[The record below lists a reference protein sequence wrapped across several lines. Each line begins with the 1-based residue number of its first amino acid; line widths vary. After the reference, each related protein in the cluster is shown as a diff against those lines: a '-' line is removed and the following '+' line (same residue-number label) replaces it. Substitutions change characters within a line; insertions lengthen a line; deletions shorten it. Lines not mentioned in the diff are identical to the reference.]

1 MYAINTQNNSIFTAF
16 DLNGFI
22 DPSGGGRGFIDAT
35 EERRAKIIQQQGRET
50 VRPKG
55 PNALEPAHEYLQ
67 KNFEQTPLKLNASIY
82 EPRTQALS
90 APFEMTAREISNNR
104 DETGTGLIHSPNGY
118 YYTEYKLDY
127 SRINS
132 DINKKINNEKNKFAP
147 VIQVRE
153 NDFETVYDVD
163 ESGENLTLSGGRR
176 LFGGVDSDEIN
187 TPSAY
192 NSANFNGY
200 TGYGKS
206 SDYSP
211 PYGKTYDKYGQA
223 VEGYGGYSTYA
234 NAQPQSGYGKTGRRS
249 EAFAAMSRNN
259 QQKENFAPLRTDPAM
274 DFTALGNSTFFTP
287 NGSADIAGEFSDSL
301 NAKNVLDMAKLN
313 RKDRGREINRNP
325 EFIDMQEQTAR
336 DKPKLITKNDIL
348 PGISSYINAPKNE
361 FTNNDD
367 ENPRPIY
374 ENKFTNIR
382 DNTYSP
388 TAYRMPE
395 EIRKEPEETEE
406 PPDRNKQHLTGMKR
420 EKINKIEQFKRLFKP
435 RTVERFPER
444 VKQKHREK
452 FERTNK
458 QRKPQAVKEKFEV
471 NNRDELDEMYLHI
484 LESRAISITT
494 YLIKHPS
501 FRYWSKNWEF
511 LKKNLD
517 KTGINFAQLPD
528 YDEDIAYSIN
538 KGSELKFRFRD
549 KTTYTPLSIE
559 AYVLAHEMAHMS
571 TRELQHTEKFH
582 ELMTVIMVAAYMLKY
597 IDLEKYPLLTYT
609 SNGQEILSKGSIKT
623 ELLEG
628 IQHIIKHAPESAEFW
643 QRVANYI
650 RRE

>member
-1 MYAINTQNNSIFTAF
+1 MHAINTQNNSIFTAF

-67 KNFEQTPLKLNASIY
+67 KNFEQNPLKLNASIY

-90 APFEMTAREISNNR
+90 APFEITAREISNNR
-104 DETGTGLIHSPNGY
+104 DESGTGLIHSPNAY

-153 NDFETVYDVD
+153 NNFETIYDVD
-163 ESGENLTLSGGRR
+163 ESAENIGGNRRFFSG
-176 LFGGVDSDEIN
+176 VNSDEFN

-192 NSANFNGY
+192 NSANFGEYGGY
-200 TGYGKS
+200 SQQYNKYGQTLNDLPAYGKAYDKYAS
-206 SDYSP
+206 
-211 PYGKTYDKYGQA
+211 GQQYDKYGQTLNGG
-223 VEGYGGYSTYA
+223 GYYSTY
-234 NAQPQSGYGKTGRRS
+234 GKPGRRS
-249 EAFAAMSRNN
+249 DAFGAMSRNN
-259 QQKENFAPLRTDPAM
+259 KQKENFAPLRTDPAM
-274 DFTALGNSTFFTP
+274 DFAALGNSSFFTP
-287 NGSADIAGEFSDSL
+287 NGSADIAGNFSDSL

-313 RKDRGREINRNP
+313 RIDRGREINRNP
-325 EFIDMQEQTAR
+325 EFIDIQEQTAR

-361 FTNNDD
+361 FANND
-367 ENPRPIY
+367 EGEPRPIY

-382 DNTYSP
+382 DNSYSP
-388 TAYRMPE
+388 TTYRMPE
-395 EIRKEPEETEE
+395 EIRREPEETEE
-406 PPDRNKQHLTGMKR
+406 PPNRNKQHLTGMER
-420 EKINKIEQFKRLFKP
+420 EKINKIEQFKRINGKG
-435 RTVERFPER
+435 RQVERFPDKI
-444 VKQKHREK
+444 KQNEK
-452 FERTNK
+452 PK
-458 QRKPQAVKEKFEV
+458 KEKFEV
-471 NNRDELDEMYLHI
+471 NNRNELDEMYLHI

-517 KTGINFAQLPD
+517 KTGINFSQLPD
-528 YDEDIAYSIN
+528 YDEDVAYSIN

-597 IDLEKYPLLTYT
+597 IDLEKYPFLTYT
-609 SNGQEILSKGSIKT
+609 SNGQEILSKGSIKM

-628 IQHIIKHAPESAEFW
+628 IQHILKHAPESAEFW